1 MVPFFTFPF
10 GYRTQIKR
18 LLWEVDSN
26 TVLLQ
31 QTRKISDK
39 QSNLHLKQL
48 EKEQTKLK
56 VSRRKEILK
65 IRVKINGIETKK

>member
-1 MVPFFTFPF
+1 MVPFFTFRF

-31 QTRKISDK
+31 QPRKISDK